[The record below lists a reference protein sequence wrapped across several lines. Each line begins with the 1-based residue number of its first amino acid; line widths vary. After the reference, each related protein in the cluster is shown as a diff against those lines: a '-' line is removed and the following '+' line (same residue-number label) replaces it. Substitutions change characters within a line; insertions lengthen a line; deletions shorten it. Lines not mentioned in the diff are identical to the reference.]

1 MDDVGAPPF
10 TETLIWLTF
19 LLQVTRIRFKVGH
32 DGRDQGSHTI
42 RIYTIFLIIDS
53 LKSKLSK
60 GVELSIEHQDM
71 LSLTNLVLLTF

>member
-32 DGRDQGSHTI
+32 DGHDQGSHTI
-42 RIYTIFLIIDS
+42 RIYTIFLVIDS

-71 LSLTNLVLLTF
+71 LSLTILVLLTF